1 MSQWIII
8 GLAVIICPLL
18 HFFMMRKSHK
28 HSDNEQAVSNENDK
42 NKDDKNDK
50 NHSGHGC
57 CH

>member
-1 MSQWIII
+1 MDNYRIVGYHLSAFA
-8 GLAVIICPLL
+8 L
-18 HFFMMRKSHK
+18 FMMRKSHK